1 MSAEK
6 RLQRK
11 LDRMG
16 KKSGNTAEVEDGKLE
31 VNEFIQ
37 DNSKG
42 RKQKRAMKLAG
53 WGVRCTKAGG
63 PGKFG
68 GKKK

>member
-42 RKQKRAMKLAG
+42 GKRKRAEKLASKVYESSPLYG
-53 WGVRCTKAGG
+53 RRYWVNRG
-63 PGKFG
+63 
-68 GKKK
+68 